1 MGRSIQ
7 AKRTAAT
14 VCAACL
20 LLSAFMVPG
29 CSKKGTGFEL
39 LATASVRSPQVGY
52 LQTPDGSALYAGDSI
67 LCLERG
73 KLRETTRLADSYQ
86 LAARAQPQVFPMLS
100 DQGAIQL
107 EDGRLLLLRELRRYD
122 SSGQPAFDRHEAV
135 LLSMADPEAPAEILF
150 ASPFIEGGLV
160 MAAESPPRVLAV
172 GSPSH
177 DATSALLI
185 SHPVGSDGDAREW
198 TRAADGVIRTVAV
211 SPDGTVGVI
220 RVRSIG
226 VMVSELTLETLRV
239 DDGTVVSSVVLPAG
253 EEVAAFVS
261 YDTGDARVWLL
272 ESYTEDHTIRLAT
285 VADGAFRYLDSE
297 VSPESHLELLGSGE
311 ILADRPGDEMVLRII
326 ERTGESRLA
335 VAGISEGRVE
345 LVREMENVDL
355 VSARIV
361 DLDGDGRNEI
371 VGVQRVGE
379 SQVMG
384 DGYPGRVYV
393 VRVEEEGSYSA
404 IHSEAYMG
412 VGIDAIDVGDLDGD
426 GAQEIIV
433 GYRTG
438 TQDLQS
444 HVDVLSLK

>member
-1 MGRSIQ
+1 
-7 AKRTAAT
+7 
-14 VCAACL
+14 
-20 LLSAFMVPG
+20 
-29 CSKKGTGFEL
+29 
-39 LATASVRSPQVGY
+39 
-52 LQTPDGSALYAGDSI
+52 
-67 LCLERG
+67 
-73 KLRETTRLADSYQ
+73 
-86 LAARAQPQVFPMLS
+86 MLS

-107 EDGRLLLLRELRRYD
+107 EDGRLLLLRELWRYD
-122 SSGQPAFDRHEAV
+122 SSGQPVFDRHEVV
-135 LLSMADPEAPAEILF
+135 LLSAADPEAPAEVLF

-220 RVRSIG
+220 RVRPIG
-226 VMVSELTLETLRV
+226 VMVSELTLETWRV

-253 EEVAAFVS
+253 EEVAAFAS

-272 ESYTEDHTIRLAT
+272 ETYREDHTMRLAT
-285 VADGAFRYLDSE
+285 VADGEFHYLHSDI
-297 VSPESHLELLGSGE
+297 PLESHLEFLASGE
-311 ILADRPGDEMVLRII
+311 LLMDRSGDEMVLRII

-335 VAGISEGRVE
+335 VAAVSGERIE
-345 LVREMENVDL
+345 LLGEIGEDDIA
-355 VSARIV
+355 SARIV
-361 DLDGDGRNEI
+361 DLEGDGRNEI

-384 DGYPGRVYV
+384 DAYPGRVYV

-412 VGIDAIDVGDLDGD
+412 AGIDAIDVGDLDGD